1 MASSVLGVASSK
13 CLRGLLAGI
22 FCRPSVYEAM
32 RGREKTLSLSVW
44 WAMFEH
50 VLIVERE
57 IGGEENVEDTGQ
69 GIMARA
75 TFLRWEEEVKW
86 SEGRVLA

>member
-1 MASSVLGVASSK
+1 
-13 CLRGLLAGI
+13 
-22 FCRPSVYEAM
+22 
-32 RGREKTLSLSVW
+32 
-44 WAMFEH
+44 MFEH

-86 SEGRVLA
+86 SQGRVHA